1 MAYLIVWVV
10 KVIIQLGHG
19 FRYRAERLNDVAEDD
34 GFPLQAFIL
43 VKTLRVYELHLLQD
57 GRFPRLS
64 SAYKLHMISTR
75 VSQPGRHDQVCCTT
89 KYGMPETIAATCQP
103 LVCCVMSCMGR
114 DAYLEAVA

>member
-10 KVIIQLGHG
+10 KVVIQLGHG

-43 VKTLRVYELHLLQD
+43 VETLRVYELHLLQD

-75 VSQPGRHDQVCCTT
+75 VGLGGTARCVARPSMG
-89 KYGMPETIAATCQP
+89 CQR
-103 LVCCVMSCMGR
+103 LSRLC
-114 DAYLEAVA
+114 ANH